1 MGSYKDFVWWAVTQ
15 STLQPT
21 VKMKEEVGH
30 LHGMYHIWQA
40 RQSFQSEY
48 IRVSIMCREYFH
60 QQVWCN
66 IAKTHCNRH
75 LTMSISGC
83 SWDHYWTLSTQSHY
97 HYGLVNNDKTVQAYV
112 PSHFVPVLHAPD
124 MWWPQQTQRGQLVEG
139 LQMVALLMWAQ
150 PLQFH
155 HQETN
160 ERNEA
165 MKIP

>member
-97 HYGLVNNDKTVQAYV
+97 HYGLVNNVQAYV
-112 PSHFVPVLHAPD
+112 PSHFVPVLRAPD

-165 MKIP
+165 MKIS